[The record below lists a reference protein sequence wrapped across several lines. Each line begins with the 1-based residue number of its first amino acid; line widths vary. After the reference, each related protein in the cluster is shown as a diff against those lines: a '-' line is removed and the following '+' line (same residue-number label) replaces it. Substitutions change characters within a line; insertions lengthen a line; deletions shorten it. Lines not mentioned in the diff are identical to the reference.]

1 MAQFVCNYISKVLGR
16 AVTVNVIVPSPAFG
30 ENGRPYIPSAPYPVV
45 YLLAG
50 DGSDENTWM
59 RYTSIER
66 YAEEN
71 NIAVVLC
78 PVENTA
84 GLEQTVY
91 IPFGSTQPT
100 TDPESPFIDI
110 RSISFPE
117 FITEELVEFV
127 TGYLPVSGE
136 RKDMYLAGQDEAA
149 YTALLLGLQKD
160 RYAAIGAFGYRAAN
174 GAALYEAIAQYAP
187 AAGQTAPA
195 LLLSARCEED
205 AGALKSALQDVQMAY
220 QYQAMRTDG
229 GWGDFDRTV
238 KAFIEQLPRS
248 DCYHTAMSKRTL

>member
-30 ENGRPYIPSAPYPVV
+30 ENGRPYIPGAPYPVV

-50 DGSDENTWM
+50 DGCDENTWM

-91 IPFGSTQPT
+91 IPFGSTQPE
-100 TDPESPFIDI
+100 TDPASPFIDI
-110 RSISFPE
+110 RTISFPE
-117 FITEELVEFV
+117 FITEELVDFIA
-127 TGYLPVSGE
+127 GYLPVSRR

-160 RYAAIGAFGYRAAN
+160 RYAAIGAFGYHASN
-174 GAALYEAIAQYAP
+174 DAALHEAIAEYTP
-187 AAGQTAPA
+187 AAGREAPA
-195 LLLSARCEED
+195 LFLTARSEED
-205 AGALKSALQDVQMAY
+205 AGVLQKNLRDAQIGY
-220 QYQAMRTDG
+220 QYQTMETG
-229 GWGDFDRTV
+229 GWGDFDRTIE
-238 KAFIEQLPRS
+238 AFIEQLPRS
-248 DCYHTAMSKRTL
+248 DLYHTTMPKRKL